1 MRGPKSLR
9 SGTVLPRRRRRPNI
23 TGMAASEYLDEIT
36 AWREQRDLFF
46 KEHYATPL
54 SDEAIVSFA
63 GLDYFDVDET
73 LMVRGSLSEAP
84 ESSISVD
91 SSTGSVSQYPVAGIV
106 DVVLPG
112 GMVSLVVLRGEED
125 EAYIP
130 FRDGTSGKES
140 YGGGR
145 YVSVQ
150 IGLEGECIVD
160 FNRAINPYCA
170 YDSDFSCP
178 LPPPQN
184 WLSARIEAGERAF
197 SLP

>member
-1 MRGPKSLR
+1 
-9 SGTVLPRRRRRPNI
+9 
-23 TGMAASEYLDEIT
+23 MADPEYLDEIT
-36 AWREQRDLFF
+36 DWRKQRDLFF

-54 SDEAIVSFA
+54 SDEAIASFA
-63 GLDYFDVDET
+63 GLEYFDANEALV
-73 LMVRGSLSEAP
+73 VRGYVNEAP
-84 ESSISVD
+84 DSSISID

-112 GMVSLVVLRGEED
+112 GKVSLVALRGDED

-150 IGLEGECIVD
+150 MAVEGECIVD

-170 YDSDFSCP
+170 YDPDFSCP

-184 WLSARIEAGERAF
+184 WLTVRIEAGERAF